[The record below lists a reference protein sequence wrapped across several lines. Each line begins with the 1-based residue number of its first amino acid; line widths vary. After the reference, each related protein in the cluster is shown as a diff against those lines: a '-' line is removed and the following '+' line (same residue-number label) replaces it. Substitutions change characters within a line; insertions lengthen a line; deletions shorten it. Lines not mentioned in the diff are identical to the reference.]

1 MMNINKMTFFKHQTA
16 IVESNDIGDGSKIW
30 HFVHIRERASIG
42 KNCNIGKSVYIDTGV
57 EVGDNVKIQNFVSI
71 YKGVQIQDDVFV
83 GPSVVFTNDLYP
95 RAFIWGDEKIVTTA
109 VKKGS
114 SIGANSTIICGVTIG
129 DYAMVGAGS
138 VVTKDVPPFGLVFG
152 NPARLK
158 GYICYCGKRLTRVKE
173 SEEEKVIYECECGKN
188 VEIKRVINDE

>member
-1 MMNINKMTFFKHQTA
+1 MTFFKHQTA

-30 HFVHIRERASIG
+30 HFVHIREGASIG

-95 RAFIWGDEKIVTTA
+95 RAFIWGDEKIVTTI

-158 GYICYCGKRLTRVKE
+158 GYICYCGKRLNQVKE
-173 SEEEKVIYECECGKN
+173 SEGEKVIYECECGKN
-188 VEIKRVINDE
+188 VEIVFDSFSLVIE